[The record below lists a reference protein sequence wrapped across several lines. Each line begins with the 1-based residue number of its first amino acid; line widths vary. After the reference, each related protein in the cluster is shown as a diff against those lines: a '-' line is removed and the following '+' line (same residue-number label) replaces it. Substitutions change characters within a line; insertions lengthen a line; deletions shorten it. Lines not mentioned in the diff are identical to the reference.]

1 MVEVSELKKM
11 YDEWLSSETT
21 ECERPLS
28 NSKETLDTKDL
39 KVNVSS
45 LIFISRADPFRSCE
59 LDHMR
64 QRNTIT

>member
-39 KVNVSS
+39 KVNV
-45 LIFISRADPFRSCE
+45 LIVVVIGLFVYRIS
-59 LDHMR
+59 
-64 QRNTIT
+64 